1 VPSVIAASA
10 NPQAHEQGKRLR
22 SSPYVPVIFGSPIS
36 HWHRLRCLRT
46 GSGLR
51 RCRSARGGFGAVL
64 TDLPADLLAWSASL
78 RRCGRCSP
86 PARASASS
94 LAPGSMPG
102 AFRPSGSAS
111 RTPYSPRD
119 RHDRGFHRPDGLCT
133 GHVLAE
139 ILQPVFSVRGRPD
152 RASLCKTK
160 KTGSF
165 LAREP
170 GEPIAAT
177 VTRRIERHLIE
188 RLLRT

>member
-1 VPSVIAASA
+1 MWALFAAC
-10 NPQAHEQGKRLR
+10 QGLCQL
-22 SSPYVPVIFGSPIS
+22 IGAGID
-36 HWHRLRCLRT
+36 
-46 GSGLR
+46 
-51 RCRSARGGFGAVL
+51 ARGIPPERISFPHA
-64 TDLPADLLAWSASL
+64 LLAAT
-78 RRCGRCSP
+78 G
-86 PARASASS
+86 
-94 LAPGSMPG
+94 
-102 AFRPSGSAS
+102 
-111 RTPYSPRD
+111 
-119 RHDRGFHRPDGLCT
+119 HDRGFHRPDGLCT